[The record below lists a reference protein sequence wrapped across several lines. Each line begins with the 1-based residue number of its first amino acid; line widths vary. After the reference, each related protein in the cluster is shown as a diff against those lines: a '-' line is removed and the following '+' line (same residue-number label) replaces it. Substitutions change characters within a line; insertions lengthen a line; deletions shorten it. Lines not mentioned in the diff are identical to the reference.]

1 MKRIHS
7 MADDSLRA
15 AGGSSLTA
23 SERERIENRIF
34 LALAALACL
43 FAGLIYRSLFP
54 SQTAVTGFIF
64 LAGCLI
70 GASPAFVAAAQG
82 FLSPNTTNST
92 EILVTIAI
100 LASFVSGSHV
110 TAVLIP
116 VILSCAHF
124 FEERSI
130 LGGREAIEGLRRM
143 QAKTALLVEDGAER
157 SVDAASLVPGQIV
170 AVKPGMTFPIDGTV
184 LSGKSN
190 VDQKS
195 LTGESLPQS
204 VKAGD
209 PVYAGT
215 VNLDGPLTVRVDKP
229 ADNTSFAKILELM
242 HRAERIT
249 IPEARVIDTFLH
261 YYIPFSLAAAGAVG
275 LFTHDISRAIAI
287 LVVSCPCGQLLVSSA
302 PMIAALGTASR
313 HGLLIKNSKF
323 IEDLTRVDTVV
334 LDKTGTLTLG
344 ELQCTDLQPQP
355 GVTKSELLEAAAVA
369 AKDSLHPISRAVAAA
384 AGTAGSW
391 TDWEVR
397 EHSGR
402 GMEAR
407 RGGDVI
413 LFGSAGWLTEE
424 GFDVPDVS
432 NIGPVSWTAKN
443 GRLLGCLLFGDQVR
457 NSAPE
462 AMGRLRQLG
471 VKRIV
476 MLTGDNDS
484 SAQAVGKAC
493 GMDDIRSR
501 LLPEDKLEA
510 VRELRGSGV
519 VLVAGDGV
527 NDVPALAEA
536 DVGLALGAMGSDAAV
551 DSADVALMN
560 NDLNHIPFALDLARS
575 TRRIIVQ
582 NVALTFS
589 ISFVMIAL
597 SAAGI
602 VVPLTGAV
610 LHNVG
615 AFAVLLNSS
624 RLLSLTPEGSLS
636 R

>member
-1 MKRIHS
+1 M
-7 MADDSLRA
+7 
-15 AGGSSLTA
+15 
-23 SERERIENRIF
+23 
-34 LALAALACL
+34 
-43 FAGLIYRSLFP
+43 
-54 SQTAVTGFIF
+54 
-64 LAGCLI
+64 
-70 GASPAFVAAAQG
+70 
-82 FLSPNTTNST
+82 
-92 EILVTIAI
+92 
-100 LASFVSGSHV
+100 
-110 TAVLIP
+110 
-116 VILSCAHF
+116 
-124 FEERSI
+124 
-130 LGGREAIEGLRRM
+130 
-143 QAKTALLVEDGAER
+143 
-157 SVDAASLVPGQIV
+157 
-170 AVKPGMTFPIDGTV
+170 
-184 LSGKSN
+184 
-190 VDQKS
+190 
-195 LTGESLPQS
+195 
-204 VKAGD
+204 
-209 PVYAGT
+209 
-215 VNLDGPLTVRVDKP
+215 
-229 ADNTSFAKILELM
+229 
-242 HRAERIT
+242 
-249 IPEARVIDTFLH
+249 
-261 YYIPFSLAAAGAVG
+261 
-275 LFTHDISRAIAI
+275 
-287 LVVSCPCGQLLVSSA
+287 
-302 PMIAALGTASR
+302 
-313 HGLLIKNSKF
+313 
-323 IEDLTRVDTVV
+323 
-334 LDKTGTLTLG
+334 
-344 ELQCTDLQPQP
+344 
-355 GVTKSELLEAAAVA
+355 
-369 AKDSLHPISRAVAAA
+369 
-384 AGTAGSW
+384 
-391 TDWEVR
+391 
-397 EHSGR
+397 
-402 GMEAR
+402 
-407 RGGDVI
+407 
-413 LFGSAGWLTEE
+413 
-424 GFDVPDVS
+424 PDVS